1 MKKCPSW
8 LKKLLFG
15 GSLFKP
21 RKKLRKMTKTGP
33 KRDPQ
38 AIEPDLAGER
48 KAQWNLMSQ
57 RCYLLLSLESGVTM
71 WLSDVISCH
80 QLLPI
85 TRYCLQLHAISCYAW
100 LLLFAAIRC
109 YMLLFAGICC
119 YLLLFV
125 AGCCNLLLSVAGCCC
140 LLFLYCCLLLLAE
153 DSC

>member
-71 WLSDVISCH
+71 WLSDVI
-80 QLLPI
+80 
-85 TRYCLQLHAISCYAW
+85 
-100 LLLFAAIRC
+100 
-109 YMLLFAGICC
+109 
-119 YLLLFV
+119 
-125 AGCCNLLLSVAGCCC
+125 
-140 LLFLYCCLLLLAE
+140 
-153 DSC
+153 

>member
-1 MKKCPSW
+1 MT
-8 LKKLLFG
+8 LFDHYSIIASNPPNLQSSKHPIIQIGDG
-15 GSLFKP
+15 GM
-21 RKKLRKMTKTGP
+21 RV
-33 KRDPQ
+33 

-109 YMLLFAGICC
+109 YMLLFAGVCC

-125 AGCCNLLLSVAGCCC
+125 AGCCNLLLFVAGCCC
-140 LLFLYCCLLLLAE
+140 LLFFYCCLLLLAE

>member
-1 MKKCPSW
+1 MISW
-8 LKKLLFG
+8 LKNLLFG
-15 GSLFKP
+15 GSLLKP
-21 RKKLRKMTKTGP
+21 RKNLRKTTKKGP
-33 KRDPQ
+33 KRGPK

-100 LLLFAAIRC
+100 LLLFAAVC
-109 YMLLFAGICC
+109 WYLLLLFAPVCC
-119 YLLLFV
+119 WLLQFTAVCCWLLLFAV
-125 AGCCNLLLSVAGCCC
+125 FLLLFASFG
-140 LLFLYCCLLLLAE
+140 
-153 DSC
+153 